1 LQIAKYVLCFGFI
14 ASRLGAQSI
23 PTVYPNGVV
32 NGATG
37 MSSSSVPVAARGE
50 IIFIYGSNL
59 STTTASNNT
68 FPLSTQLGGTQVFF
82 GTLAAPLLYV
92 SPNQV
97 NAQVPFEIPDV
108 SVVDLMVQ
116 SGSNPGNPVKV
127 TILAQDPGIYGVFDT
142 AGIPINASNPIRP
155 GQSFV
160 IQTTGLGVVVPAVPS
175 GQPGPVNP
183 LSYTAI
189 TPVVSLGN
197 QTGVVSFSGLAPG
210 TIIYQINATAP
221 ANLAGPVSNVSFA

>member
-1 LQIAKYVLCFGFI
+1 MQIAKYVLCFGFI

-97 NAQVPFEIPDV
+97 NVQVPFEIPGV
-108 SVVDLMVQ
+108 SAVDLVVQ
-116 SGSNPGNPVKV
+116 SGSSSSNPVKL

-142 AGIPINASNPIRP
+142 AGNPINASNPIRP

-160 IQTTGLGVVVPAVPS
+160 IQATGLGVVAPPVPS
-175 GQPGPVNP
+175 GQPGPSNP
-183 LSYTAI
+183 TAVAAI
-189 TPVVSLGN
+189 TPVVNLGN
-197 QTGVVSFSGLAPG
+197 QTGVVSF
-210 TIIYQINATAP
+210 P
-221 ANLAGPVSNVSFA
+221 ASRRARSHIKSTRRRPRT